1 MKARP
6 AVGRVRV
13 VRMPMV
19 VDFPAPFGP
28 SNPKISP
35 ARISS
40 AIPSSATASNFFL
53 ALSPRPVRAGPNENP
68 PPRAAD
74 GGGES

>member
-6 AVGRVRV
+6 AVGLVRV

-28 SNPKISP
+28 KSPKTSP
-35 ARISS
+35 GRISKE
-40 AIPSSATASNFFL
+40 IPSRATSSNFFL
-53 ALSPRPVRAGPNENP
+53 VLSLRAERWKPNEKP
-68 PPRAAD
+68 APRAAM
-74 GGGES
+74 GGGVL